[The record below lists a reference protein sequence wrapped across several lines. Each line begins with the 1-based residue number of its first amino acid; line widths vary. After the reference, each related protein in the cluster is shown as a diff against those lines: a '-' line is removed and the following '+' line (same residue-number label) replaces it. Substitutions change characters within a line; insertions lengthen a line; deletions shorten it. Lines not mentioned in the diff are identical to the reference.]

1 MEEFKKAIKDFL
13 DNKASCDAL
22 FSVTYAKENKSL
34 DECIAYIASEIS
46 KMEQVKIGNGISV
59 SPVKDEVVFNL
70 AVHYYDEDDLKVEP
84 FPKGSF
90 NVTTSSPEIE
100 LTEQEK
106 EIARQR
112 AIRRFEQEEIAK
124 AQKIA
129 EETKKKKV
137 ADRAAKESEF
147 EKRQMSLF

>member
-1 MEEFKKAIKDFL
+1 MNSFEQCIKEYLDKKASE
-13 DNKASCDAL
+13 DNL
-22 FSVTYAKENKSL
+22 FATTYAKENKSFE
-34 DECIAYIASEIS
+34 ECISYIASEIS
-46 KMEQVKIGNGISV
+46 KMEQIEIGNGISV
-59 SPVKDEVVFNL
+59 SPVKDDIVFNL
-70 AVHYYDEDDLKVEP
+70 AVHYYDENDLKVKSL
-84 FPKGSF
+84 PKGSF